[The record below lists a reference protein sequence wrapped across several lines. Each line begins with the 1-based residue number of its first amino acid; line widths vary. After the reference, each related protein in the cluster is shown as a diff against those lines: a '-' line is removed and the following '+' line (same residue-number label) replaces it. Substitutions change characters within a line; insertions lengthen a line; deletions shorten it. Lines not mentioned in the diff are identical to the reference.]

1 MKKFIKAVIIGYAV
15 LWAFN
20 SIREMLGE
28 KEVTTLDDIKK
39 LIKER
44 LYPRLFNQVL
54 TFPHHLFGGEI
65 FIEYFLVF
73 YLGIDTCP

>member
-44 LYPRLFNQVL
+44 L
-54 TFPHHLFGGEI
+54 
-65 FIEYFLVF
+65 
-73 YLGIDTCP
+73 